1 MTDPYYQDDH
11 VTLYHGDA
19 LAVLRELPTAS
30 VDAVITDPPYFRAIN
45 EPWDKAWANP
55 DTFLGWLRTIAQEW
69 QRVLKPNGS
78 LYVFASPQMA
88 ARVELG
94 AIEPAGFAIL
104 NRIVWHKT
112 DAKIWR
118 ANREGLTQYHSG
130 DNERI
135 LFAQPVKDYAEA
147 SSAERAYTNALHGLA
162 AQVFAPLRE
171 YLESERARRGLSN
184 REIDAALGCNGMAG
198 HWFGASQWTLPSR
211 ERYQQLRDLFNA
223 PTVGDYLRTEYDYLR
238 TEYDYLRTEYDYLR
252 TEYDNLRRPFD
263 LGPESG
269 ARPRGEVWRYP
280 PPPPGKK
287 GETRHPC
294 EKPGAMLD
302 HMVLT
307 STKPGDVILDSFAG
321 SHSTGEAAV
330 RHGRSFIGSD
340 AHEPYCAM
348 GIRRIKAVVDHEQAA
363 LDFTEVPA

>member
-1 MTDPYYQDDH
+1 MKPYYEDDA

-19 LAVLRELPTAS
+19 LAVLRELPAAS
-30 VDAVITDPPYFRAIN
+30 VDAVIADPPYFRAIN
-45 EPWDKAWANP
+45 EPWDKAWDNP
-55 DTFLGWLRTIAQEW
+55 DNFLGWLRTIAEEW
-69 QRVLKPNGS
+69 QRVLVPNGS
-78 LYVFASPQMA
+78 LYCFASPQMA

-94 AIEPAGFAIL
+94 SIEPAGFIVL

-118 ANREGLTQYHSG
+118 ANRDGLTQYHSG

-135 LFAQPVKDYAEA
+135 LFAQPVKESADA
-147 SSAERAYTNALHGLA
+147 SSAARAYTNALHSLA
-162 AQVFAPLRE
+162 AQVFAPIRE
-171 YLESERARRGLSN
+171 YLASECDRRGLSN
-184 REIDAALGCNGMAG
+184 QEIDEALGCNGMAG

-223 PTVGDYLRTEYDYLR
+223 PTVGDYLRTEYDNLR
-238 TEYDYLRTEYDYLR
+238 TEYDNLR

-269 ARPRGEVWRYP
+269 ARPRGEVWRYAP
-280 PPPPGKK
+280 VPPGKK
-287 GETRHPC
+287 GDLRHPC
-294 EKPGAMLD
+294 EKPIPLLD

-307 STKPGDVILDSFAG
+307 STRPGAVILDSFAG

-330 RHGRSFIGSD
+330 RLGRRFIGSE
-340 AHEPYCAM
+340 AWEPYCHM
-348 GIRRIKAVVDHEQAA
+348 GARRIIAA
-363 LDFTEVPA
+363 AAHAQDVLDFGEPA

>member
-1 MTDPYYQDDH
+1 MTDPYYQDER
-11 VTLYHGDA
+11 VTLFHGDA

-78 LYVFASPQMA
+78 LYVFASPQMS

-135 LFAQPVKDYAEA
+135 LFAQPVKDYAAA
-147 SSAERAYTNALHGLA
+147 SSAERAYTRTRCTGC
-162 AQVFAPLRE
+162 P
-171 YLESERARRGLSN
+171 RRCS
-184 REIDAALGCNGMAG
+184 RPS
-198 HWFGASQWTLPSR
+198 AST
-211 ERYQQLRDLFNA
+211 
-223 PTVGDYLRTEYDYLR
+223 
-238 TEYDYLRTEYDYLR
+238 
-252 TEYDNLRRPFD
+252 
-263 LGPESG
+263 
-269 ARPRGEVWRYP
+269 
-280 PPPPGKK
+280 
-287 GETRHPC
+287 
-294 EKPGAMLD
+294 
-302 HMVLT
+302 
-307 STKPGDVILDSFAG
+307 
-321 SHSTGEAAV
+321 
-330 RHGRSFIGSD
+330 
-340 AHEPYCAM
+340 
-348 GIRRIKAVVDHEQAA
+348 
-363 LDFTEVPA
+363 

>member
-1 MTDPYYQDDH
+1 MTAPYYSDER

-55 DTFLGWLRTIAQEW
+55 DTFLGWLRSVAEEW

-118 ANREGLTQYHSG
+118 ANRDGLTQYHSG

-135 LFAQPVKDYAEA
+135 LFAQPVKDYAAA
-147 SSAERAYTNALHGLA
+147 SSADRAYANALHGLA
-162 AQVFAPLRE
+162 AQVFAPIRE
-171 YLESERARRGLSN
+171 YLASERDRRGLSD
-184 REIDAALGCNGMAG
+184 REIDAALGCNGKMAG
-198 HWFGASQWTLPSR
+198 HWFGASQWRLPSR

-223 PTVGDYLRTEYDYLR
+223 PTVG
-238 TEYDYLRTEYDYLR
+238 DYLRTEYDYLR

-269 ARPRGEVWRYP
+269 ARPRGEVWRYA
-280 PPPPGKK
+280 PPPPGRK
-287 GETRHPC
+287 GEARHPC
-294 EKPGAMLD
+294 EKPAALLD

-321 SHSTGEAAV
+321 SHSTGESAM

-340 AHEPYCAM
+340 AHEPYCAL
-348 GIRRIKAVVDHEQAA
+348 GARRIKAAGDHDQTA
-363 LDFTEVPA
+363 LDFTEATA